1 MSRCAASCSRHTWL
15 PSILRVQKVAPLQM
29 SMVATFRI
37 SDHRNIHTKAT
48 DSLSRWLMIV
58 SKMTTQEEWK
68 EFAMHD
74 AIRAQALEA
83 EKAFLANDEP
93 MSAEEWAEKD
103 RLDREAHQQY
113 WEEKGRVEMII
124 SMLNYGLS
132 PEQIATISK
141 RPLSEILKIASQP
154 SSSEK

>member
-1 MSRCAASCSRHTWL
+1 
-15 PSILRVQKVAPLQM
+15 M

-74 AIRAQALEA
+74 AIRAQALED
-83 EKAFLANDEP
+83 EKAFPANEEL

-103 RLDREAHQQY
+103 RLDRQAHQQY
-113 WEEKGRVEMII
+113 WEEKGRVEERTSLIKY
-124 SMLNYGLS
+124 MLNQGRNI
-132 PEQIATISK
+132 EDISSITGYPIDEVK
-141 RPLSEILKIASQP
+141 SVSSNKIL
-154 SSSEK
+154 

>member
-1 MSRCAASCSRHTWL
+1 
-15 PSILRVQKVAPLQM
+15 
-29 SMVATFRI
+29 
-37 SDHRNIHTKAT
+37 
-48 DSLSRWLMIV
+48 
-58 SKMTTQEEWK
+58 
-68 EFAMHD
+68 MHD
-74 AIRAQALEA
+74 KMISQALEA
-83 EKAFLANDEP
+83 EKAFPANEEL

-103 RLDREAHQQY
+103 LLDRQAHQQY
-113 WEEKGRVEMII
+113 WEDKGRVEMII